1 MTNKKLYTRE
11 EFENLRKES
20 AKAMTADQEL
30 RRDALKVLI
39 QADYYQWIHQTNWFG
54 EPILNLP
61 QDMFALQEIIFK
73 TRPKFIIEVGVAWGG
88 SLLFYSTLME
98 VLGGERII
106 GVDIYIPDDLKE
118 RLASY
123 RKLSER
129 LTLINGS
136 SVAPDT
142 LSQIKSIVGDCREVM
157 VFLDS
162 YHTHDHVFKEL
173 QLYSPLIGKGYY
185 LICGD
190 TIIEDI
196 PEQKHRPRPWGPGNN
211 PKTALDQFLKEN
223 DRFIVDS
230 TLGNKLLFSCNP
242 GGYLVCIKE
251 IEE

>member
-1 MTNKKLYTRE
+1 MSNKKLYTRE
-11 EFENLRKES
+11 EFENMRKES
-20 AKAMTADQEL
+20 AKAMIADQEL

-129 LTLINGS
+129 LTLIEGS

-190 TIIEDI
+190 TIIENI
-196 PEQKHRPRPWGPGNN
+196 PEQKHRPVYEGKR
-211 PKTALDQFLKEN
+211 
-223 DRFIVDS
+223 
-230 TLGNKLLFSCNP
+230 
-242 GGYLVCIKE
+242 
-251 IEE
+251 